1 VSAAEE
7 LPDWARKLIARG
19 ATGYA
24 AASTTASSISLG
36 HLASA
41 AEYDLAR
48 SVLFGVSFECA
59 ALITGTAW
67 VAGRRGGW
75 WFTVGRAATL
85 GLLAA
90 SLVFNAAEVLQ
101 LRGILPA
108 QLLLLVAVLV
118 SAVFPI
124 AALLFAHLALMV
136 KQVSVPA
143 FDAVRARAELGELV
157 DRLGVAPLPV
167 VLEAAPT
174 PPNVPDPIHAV
185 PDLDVP
191 DLDVPLLDQVTEFV
205 RRQRATGGYHGERT
219 VMREFDL
226 SRTEAKALLDQAKAL
241 LDLPSPTSDQRR
253 LVPTG

>member
-1 VSAAEE
+1 MSAAEE

-157 DRLGVAPLPV
+157 ERLGVAPLPV

-191 DLDVPLLDQVTEFV
+191 LLNQVTEFV
-205 RRQRATGGYHGERT
+205 RRQRETGGYHGERT

-241 LDLPSPTSDQRR
+241 LDLPSPASDQRR